1 MTLTRCGSALILAL
15 CCGVASACG
24 GSSHSASRTSQA
36 KVPVAQ
42 RVCGLAQRA
51 AGNVQGGQVHLRIA
65 NPDPAN
71 VECVLSRDGIHL
83 DVNAQASPVA
93 WTQYDTTVVHQAQA
107 FGPGSVHDASALPQP
122 VPGMS
127 GNAAWLP
134 TEHQLVTTN
143 GTETQ
148 GGSYVTVTVKRSS
161 QHGPAS
167 VPLARAVAIATLAS
181 APRGPTP

>member
-1 MTLTRCGSALILAL
+1 MTLTRSGSALILAL

-24 GSSHSASRTSQA
+24 GSSQSASRTSQA

-42 RVCGLAQRA
+42 RVCGVAQRA
-51 AGNVQGGQVHLRIA
+51 AGSVQGGQVHLRIA

-71 VECVLSRDGIHL
+71 VECVLSRDGIHV
-83 DVNAQASPVA
+83 DVNAQASAVA

-134 TEHQLVTTN
+134 TDRQLVTTN

-148 GGSYVTVTVKRSS
+148 GGSYVTVTVQRSS

>member
-15 CCGVASACG
+15 CCAVASAC
-24 GSSHSASRTSQA
+24 GSSHSASTTSQA

-51 AGNVQGGQVHLRIA
+51 AGSVQGGQVHLRIA
-65 NPDPAN
+65 NSDPAN
-71 VECVLSRDGIHL
+71 VECRLSRDGIHL

-122 VPGMS
+122 VRGMS

-134 TEHQLVTTN
+134 PQHQLVTTN
-143 GTETQ
+143 GTQTQ

-167 VPLARAVAIATLAS
+167 LSLARAVAIATLAS

>member
-1 MTLTRCGSALILAL
+1 MIYARSGSALILAL
-15 CCGVASACG
+15 CCAAASACG
-24 GSSHSASRTSQA
+24 GSSPSASRTAQS

-42 RVCGLAQRA
+42 RICGLARRA
-51 AGNVQGGQVHLRIA
+51 AGGVQGGQVHLRIA
-65 NPDPAN
+65 SSDPAN
-71 VECVLSRDGIHL
+71 VECLLSSDGIHL
-83 DVNAQASPVA
+83 DVIAQASPVA

-107 FGPGSVHDASALPQP
+107 FGPGSVHDASAMPQP
-122 VPGMS
+122 VHGMS

-143 GTETQ
+143 GTQTR

-161 QHGPAS
+161 HHGPAIL
-167 VPLARAVAIATLAS
+167 PLARVVAIATLAS

>member
-24 GSSHSASRTSQA
+24 GSSHSASTTNQA

-42 RVCGLAQRA
+42 RVCELAQRA
-51 AGNVQGGQVHLRIA
+51 AGSVQRGQVHLRIA
-65 NPDPAN
+65 NSDPAN

-93 WTQYDTTVVHQAQA
+93 WTEYDTTVVHQAQA
-107 FGPGSVHDASALPQP
+107 FGPGSVHEASAMPQS
-122 VPGMS
+122 VRGMS
-127 GNAAWLP
+127 GNAAWFP
-134 TEHQLVTTN
+134 AQHQLVTTN
-143 GTETQ
+143 GTESR
-148 GGSYVTVTVKRSS
+148 GGSYVTVTVKRRSP
-161 QHGPAS
+161 HGPAS
-167 VPLARAVAIATLAS
+167 LPLARAVAMATLAS